1 MSYTHLS
8 RDDRISL
15 GALLKEGLSFRACA
29 RNIGTSQTTISNEI
43 KINGGRDN
51 YTGKIAHRRYLK
63 RRHSANQCHR
73 ILGKDETATA
83 MVISLL
89 GDDWSPEQ
97 VIGRVNLELGIKI
110 LSPTTIYNYINPRQ
124 ELHYLLPRK
133 CNRYRRTKAAGLRQ
147 TLRDNISKKQ
157 SIDVRP
163 EIVNNRQE
171 LGHWEGDTIVG
182 KERTARILTHVERK
196 SGYLLATLMT
206 TVSADGVSEI
216 STRSFK
222 QLPKNKTQTIT
233 YDNGSEFA
241 SFEAT
246 GKKTGMTIYFA
257 HPYHSWERG
266 TNENTNG
273 LIRRYYPKGTY
284 FSKISPK
291 QFKTVVAAIN
301 NRPRK
306 RLGWKTPHEVFHGVT
321 VRTLM

>member
-15 GALLKEGLSFRACA
+15 EAWLSVELSFRACA
-29 RNIGTSQTTISNEI
+29 LKLGVSPTTISNEV
-43 KINGGRDN
+43 KLNGGRN
-51 YTGKIAHRRYLK
+51 SYKGKTAHRNYLK
-63 RRHSANQCHR
+63 RRHRANQCHR
-73 ILGKDETATA
+73 VLGRDDKATA

-89 GDDWSPEQ
+89 SDDWSPEQ
-97 VIGRVNLELGIKI
+97 VIGRVNLELGFKI
-110 LSPTTIYNYINPRQ
+110 SSPTTIYNYINPRK

-133 CNRYRRTKAAGLRQ
+133 CNHYRRTKAASLRRAV
-147 TLRDNISKKQ
+147 RDNIAKKQ
-157 SIDVRP
+157 SIDARP
-163 EIVNNRQE
+163 EVVNSRQE
-171 LGHWEGDTIVG
+171 IGHWEGDTIVG

-196 SGYLLATLMT
+196 SGYLLATLMK
-206 TVSADGVSEI
+206 TVSADKISEI
-216 STRSFK
+216 ATRSFRG
-222 QLPKNKTQTIT
+222 LPKDKSQTIT
-233 YDNGSEFA
+233 YDNGTEFA

-246 GKKTGMTIYFA
+246 SRKTAMDIYFA

-291 QFKTVVAAIN
+291 QFNIVVTQIN
-301 NRPRK
+301 HRPRK
-306 RLGWKTPHEVFHGVT
+306 RLGYKTPYEVFHGVT